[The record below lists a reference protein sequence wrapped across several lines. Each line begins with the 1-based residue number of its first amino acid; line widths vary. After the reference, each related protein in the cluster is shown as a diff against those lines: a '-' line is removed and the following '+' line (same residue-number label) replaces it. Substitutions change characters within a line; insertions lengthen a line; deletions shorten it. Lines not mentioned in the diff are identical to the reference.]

1 MALNKV
7 NEQNR
12 TLMENASMDDNRIA
26 VSVQVA
32 DLATL
37 LAQLEQNISAV
48 NSLAARISTIE
59 QEITDMKKII
69 PKPKGWRKWL
79 HQG

>member
-1 MALNKV
+1 
-7 NEQNR
+7 
-12 TLMENASMDDNRIA
+12 MDDNRIA

>member
-1 MALNKV
+1 
-7 NEQNR
+7 
-12 TLMENASMDDNRIA
+12 MDDNRIA

-48 NSLAARISTIE
+48 NSLASRISTIE

-69 PKPKGWRKWL
+69 PKPKGWLKWL
-79 HQG
+79 RQG

>member
-12 TLMENASMDDNRIA
+12 TLGENANMDDNRIA

-59 QEITDMKKII
+59 QETTDMKKII